1 MPRVARRA
9 SVGDDRAH
17 RRRREERS
25 VFEADNIRDWIG
37 LNVVDGDGDKVG
49 SLESIYYDTAT
60 SEPAFG
66 ALTTGVIGFQKLVFV
81 PLDGATVAPKHLKV
95 RFDKK
100 VIKDAPTIATD
111 GELEAS
117 TEPVLY
123 EHYGLPY
130 TTGSNGERRLG
141 RR

>member
-1 MPRVARRA
+1 M
-9 SVGDDRAH
+9 
-17 RRRREERS
+17 
-25 VFEADNIRDWIG
+25 FEAANIRDWIG
-37 LNVVDGDGDKVG
+37 LPVVDDTEDKIG
-49 SLESIYYDTAT
+49 TLESIYYDTAT

-66 ALTTGVIGFQKLVFV
+66 AVTTGLPGFQKLLFV
-81 PLDGATVAPKHLKV
+81 PLTGATVAPKHL
-95 RFDKK
+95 RTAFPKK
-100 VIKDAPTIATD
+100 LVKDSPTISTD

-130 TTGSNGERRLG
+130 QTGSGGERRLG

>member
-1 MPRVARRA
+1 VVFGLKGA
-9 SVGDDRAH
+9 STDSLGGPLTRGTA
-17 RRRREERS
+17 

-37 LNVVDGDGDKVG
+37 LAVVDSDEDKVG
-49 SLESIYYDTAT
+49 NLESIYYDTAT

-66 ALTTGVIGFQKLVFV
+66 AVTVGVIGFQKLTFV
-81 PLDGATVAPKHLKV
+81 PLVGATVAPKHLKV
-95 RFDKK
+95 TFDKK
-100 VIKDAPTIATD
+100 VIKDAPTIAND

-117 TEPVLY
+117 VEPGLF

-130 TTGSNGERRLG
+130 QTGSGGERRLG